1 MKAVRISPWLLV
13 SGSMCL
19 EYTLLKG
26 GYALGDHSENKWLNF
41 WFEAHSTFDIMKY
54 LEKQF
59 TSKYCDYVER

>member
-1 MKAVRISPWLLV
+1 
-13 SGSMCL
+13 MCL